1 MQDILHLF
9 LSYFDTG
16 GYVMVP
22 IFFVSVVGW
31 YIGIEKLFRLRRL
44 KRDRDVFLDSM
55 QRVIRKKPGA
65 VDTGVGYYDGL
76 VHRMQEVTADTH
88 AGANFYCM
96 FREFLMQ
103 SIPDINKG
111 LATMA
116 AWTSVAP
123 LLGLLGTVT
132 GMIRTFQVITE
143 YGLGNPT
150 LTAEGISIALV
161 TTQAGLTA
169 AFPLLLFN
177 NFLRNRAYLLKSKLF
192 NDGEELVSMIQS
204 QGVEGLYV

>member
-1 MQDILHLF
+1 MADLLHLF
-9 LSYFDTG
+9 LSYFTTG
-16 GYVMVP
+16 GFVMVP

-31 YIGIEKLFRLRRL
+31 YIGIEKLFRIRRIRRARTRFLQSMQTLLRGGDS
-44 KRDRDVFLDSM
+44 RDSTGVDYFDTMLHEVRDVVRHPH
-55 QRVIRKKPGA
+55 Q
-65 VDTGVGYYDGL
+65 
-76 VHRMQEVTADTH
+76 Q
-88 AGANFYCM
+88 ANFCVM
-96 FREFLMQ
+96 FREFLMH
-103 SIPDINKG
+103 SVPDINSK
-111 LATMA
+111 LTTMA

-150 LTAEGISIALV
+150 LTAEGISIALI

-177 NFLRNRAYLLKSKLF
+177 NFLQNKAYALRAALF
-192 NDGEELVSMIQS
+192 TDGEELVSMIHS
-204 QGVEGLYV
+204 KGDLGLYV